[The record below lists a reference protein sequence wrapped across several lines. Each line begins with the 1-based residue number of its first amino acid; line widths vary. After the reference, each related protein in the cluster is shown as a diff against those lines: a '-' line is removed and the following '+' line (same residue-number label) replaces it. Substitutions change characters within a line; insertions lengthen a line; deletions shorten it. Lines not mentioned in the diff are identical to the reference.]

1 MNHGH
6 TWVFAIPHSLH
17 AAANPKRES
26 MHTLTDEQASE
37 RARKKTTHT
46 HQHTEMY
53 ERNLFTYLYATH
65 SNIRNKLRMNGRRTR
80 FKEQQL

>member
-46 HQHTEMY
+46 QTQKCMREIYLRIYTQHIPIFVISFE
-53 ERNLFTYLYATH
+53 
-65 SNIRNKLRMNGRRTR
+65 
-80 FKEQQL
+80 